1 MHCYLNIRAVSMGLV
16 ENVRILIERGKADT
30 SLTGKDGLT
39 AFEMIHKKITSSN
52 NNNTNNNN
60 NSNNNYLQLV
70 HMLALLAK
78 VRISYYGYSIPEY
91 IGVRTSIPYLSI
103 SS

>member
-1 MHCYLNIRAVSMGLV
+1 MGLV

-39 AFEMIHKKITSSN
+39 AFETIHKKITSSN
-52 NNNTNNNN
+52 NNNNTNTNNNN

-70 HMLALLAK
+70 HMLVILAK
-78 VRISYYGYSIPEY
+78 VWISSHGYSIPEY
-91 IGVRTSIPYLSI
+91 IENSNSISI
-103 SS
+103 SSL